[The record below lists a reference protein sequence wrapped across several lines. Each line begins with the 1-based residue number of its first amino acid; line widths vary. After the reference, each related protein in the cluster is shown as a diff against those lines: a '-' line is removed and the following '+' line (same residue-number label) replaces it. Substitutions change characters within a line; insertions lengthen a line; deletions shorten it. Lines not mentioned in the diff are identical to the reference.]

1 MSENFPAGVV
11 MKLTTE
17 IPNNFD
23 AYYEAARKAQ
33 PEVNLANR
41 LGITERTLRRWKS
54 GEVVAPQLAVEELQ
68 RLLKFGMSDSRRGSF
83 KFIDFYPRACSQI
96 FK

>member
-1 MSENFPAGVV
+1 MSVNFPAGVV

-33 PEVNLANR
+33 PEMNL
-41 LGITERTLRRWKS
+41 
-54 GEVVAPQLAVEELQ
+54 P
-68 RLLKFGMSDSRRGSF
+68 
-83 KFIDFYPRACSQI
+83 
-96 FK
+96 